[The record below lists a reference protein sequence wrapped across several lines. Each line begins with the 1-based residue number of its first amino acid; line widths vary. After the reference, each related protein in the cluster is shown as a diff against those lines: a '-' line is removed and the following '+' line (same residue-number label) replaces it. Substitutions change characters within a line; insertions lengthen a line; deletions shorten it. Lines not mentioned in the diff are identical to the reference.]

1 MTPHQNRLPIDSPK
15 PRRIDLHC
23 HSNASNEADE
33 AMLNAIQCPESY
45 SSPEEVYNQAKLRG
59 MDLVTI
65 TDHDSLNGVAT
76 ILNRF
81 DVLAGE
87 ELTCYF
93 PEDRCKMHVL
103 IWGVTPEQHDELQAV
118 AHDIYQVA
126 SIIERRCIAHSV
138 AHPVYRQNDLLE
150 RWHLERLM
158 LMFKGFETLNGAH
171 SALHRESLEPLLNQL
186 TPEKIGELSS
196 KHFLLPLW
204 PEPWIKSRTGG
215 SDDHGLF
222 NIGRTWTEFPAD
234 AETIDDV
241 LDCIRTARCRPGGES
256 GSSLKLAHNFF
267 SVGIKYFGRQFL
279 PKDAKP
285 TLTTG
290 VMRMLVGEKKSLR
303 KRDLVKYVIKKKV
316 GNLGRAISKPFR
328 RRPVPKTGLALLCE
342 LFANS
347 CRSRI
352 SEHPQLTDAMRQGVA
367 PLGEHQAMFDFV
379 SNINRDLA
387 GGIYSS
393 VEDALKD
400 GRIAGIFDALS
411 SVAAHQFVLLPYYF
425 ALSHQN
431 REKNDLARITGHGR
445 RKTSETLR
453 VGVFTDTFDDV
464 NGVVRFIRDMGH
476 QATRKDRKLIV
487 HTCSETTTFDAPYR
501 KNFKPLV
508 SRDMPMYPQLKIVIP
523 PLVDIMEWADRQ
535 QFDAIHVDTPG
546 PMGLCGWLVAKMLR
560 VPLLGTYHTDFPEY
574 IRTLSG
580 GDFRLTA
587 ATTGYIGWFYSQ
599 MAAVLSRSRQY
610 HTKLRAL
617 GVDESKFAMAH
628 PCVDDEKFNPRHR
641 DVNLWERYKVRE
653 SHRLFFCGRISEEK
667 NLPFLAEIFKALCKR
682 RSDVALVLAGEGP
695 YTAKLKEKL
704 AGLPV
709 YFVGVQND
717 TGLAPLYASSDLFIF
732 PSRTDTLGQVIMEAQ
747 ASGLPVLVSDE
758 GGPKEVVDDSLTGCV
773 LPVADTATALPLWV
787 NAIDGLLN
795 DEPRRQRLS
804 RTAATRMARYT
815 AEATF
820 DTFWD
825 EHLKAA
831 QARTT
836 TEETPVPASAEPV
849 PVG

>member
-1 MTPHQNRLPIDSPK
+1 VTEHKDRCLIEDAK

-23 HSNASNEADE
+23 HSCASNEADE
-33 AMLNAIQCPESY
+33 AMLNAIKCPESY
-45 SSPEEVYNQAKLRG
+45 STPEQVYDQAKLRG

-76 ILNRF
+76 LLSRG

-103 IWGVTPEQHDELQAV
+103 IWGITPEQHDELQAV
-118 AHDIYQVA
+118 ANDIYQVA
-126 SIIERRCIAHSV
+126 SIIERRGIAHAV

-158 LMFKGFETLNGAH
+158 LLFKGFETLNGAH
-171 SALHRESLEPLLNQL
+171 SALHRDSLEPLLNQL
-186 TPEKIGELSS
+186 TREKIDELSS
-196 KHFLLPLW
+196 AHRLLPLW
-204 PEPWIKSRTGG
+204 PEPWIKARTGG

-234 AETIDDV
+234 AGTVVEI
-241 LDCIRTARCRPGGES
+241 LDCIRTARCRPGGEA

-279 PKDAKP
+279 PQGSKP

-290 VMRMLVGEKKSLR
+290 VMQMLVGEKNRIR
-303 KRDLVKYVIKKKV
+303 KRDLVKYVIKKKA
-316 GNLGRAISKPFR
+316 GKIGRAMVKPFR
-328 RRPVPKTGLALLCE
+328 RKPAPKSGVALLAE

-347 CRSRI
+347 CRARI
-352 SEHPQLTDAMRQGVA
+352 GEHPRLTGAMRQGVA

-379 SNINRDLA
+379 SAINRDLA

-393 VEDALKD
+393 VQSALKD
-400 GRIAGIFDALS
+400 GRVAGIFDALS

-431 REKNDLARITGHGR
+431 REKNDLSRITGHGR
-445 RKTSETLR
+445 RKTAESLR

-476 QATRKDRKLIV
+476 QATRKERTLIV

-508 SRDMPMYPQLKIVIP
+508 SREMPMYPQLKIVIP

-587 ATTGYIGWFYSQ
+587 ATAGYMGWFYGQ
-599 MAAVLSRSRQY
+599 MSAVLSRSRQY
-610 HTKLRAL
+610 HAKLRGL

-628 PCVDDEKFNPRHR
+628 PCVDDDRFNPRHR
-641 DVNLWERYKVRE
+641 DVNLWERYNIRE
-653 SHRLFFCGRISEEK
+653 THRLFFCGRISEEK
-667 NLPFLAEIFKALCKR
+667 NLPLLADIFKELCAR
-682 RSDVALVLAGEGP
+682 RRDVALVLAGEGP
-695 YTAKLKEKL
+695 YTGKLKEKL

-717 TGLAPLYASSDLFIF
+717 AGLAPLYASSDLFIF

-758 GGPKEVVDDSLTGCV
+758 GGPKEVVDDGLTGRILSV
-773 LPVADTATALPLWV
+773 ADPVAAAAVWAG
-787 NAIDGLLN
+787 AIEELLN

-820 DTFWD
+820 DAFW
-825 EHLKAA
+825 
-831 QARTT
+831 
-836 TEETPVPASAEPV
+836 
-849 PVG
+849 